1 MCDLL
6 NQEVFSPCHEYI
18 SPAPFQRQ
26 CRADTCKCGTPCL
39 CSALAHYARHCRKF
53 SVIVEF
59 RSHVPDCGECSGLC
73 VICLQRLSYGST
85 STQRKGV
92 NGPITSLSTLLAS
105 TARAWRAPL
114 NWSTHWNPTQNQNRS
129 RLLRSVCVVL
139 ALRRHGT
146 ITEP

>member
-59 RSHVPDCGECSGLC
+59 RSHVPDCGEC
-73 VICLQRLSYGST
+73 V
-85 STQRKGV
+85 
-92 NGPITSLSTLLAS
+92 
-105 TARAWRAPL
+105 
-114 NWSTHWNPTQNQNRS
+114 
-129 RLLRSVCVVL
+129 
-139 ALRRHGT
+139 LRRCYFVPVPVSVLQLDR
-146 ITEP
+146 IAQ